1 MMRKEIERMPKITS
15 PTDLA
20 QLHKRLLQERNKYEV
35 TVTLCSGTGCQ
46 ASGSV
51 PVHTALHATLEEKGI
66 SNKVLVRTTG
76 CHGFCEHGP
85 LMVIEPGDIFYCGLK
100 AENIPDIVTE
110 TIIGKKVVERFLYE
124 DPVTGKKIP
133 RESDIPFYKE
143 QNRILLGM
151 NRLVD
156 PLNIEDYIAIGGFSA
171 LAKALGSMSPEDI
184 IGEIKKAQLRGRG
197 GGGFPTAKKWETTR
211 KADGRDKYII
221 CNADEGDPGAYM
233 NRSVLEGNPYAVL
246 EGMLIAAYAIGAE
259 KGFIYVRTEYP
270 LAVRHSIKAIEQ
282 AREYGFLGENI
293 LGSGFS
299 LDLAVARGAGAF
311 VAGESTALMAALQ
324 GQVSEPRPKDV
335 HTAIKG
341 YKDAPSNLNN
351 VETFATV
358 PLIINEG
365 ADWFASQGTTK
376 SRGTKIFAL
385 TGQIR
390 NTGLVEVEFGTPI
403 STILNKIGGG
413 ATNGKALK
421 AIQIGGP
428 SGGCIPAS
436 LFDLP
441 VDYETLADAGS
452 MVGSGGMVV
461 MDEGSCMVD
470 VARYFLEFLVDES
483 CGKCVPCRYGVPRM
497 LEIVTDITN
506 GTGTEEQLVLLEDL
520 CDTVA
525 KTSLCA
531 LGKTAPNPVL
541 TTLRYFRSEYET
553 HVRER
558 RCPAGVCRS
567 LIHFEI
573 NEEACTGCGK
583 CARACPQQ
591 VISGELKQS
600 FHIDD
605 EACVKCGICREE
617 CSFDA
622 ILVH

>member
-1 MMRKEIERMPKITS
+1 MPKINS
-15 PTDLA
+15 SADLA
-20 QLHKRLLQERNKYEV
+20 ELQKQLQQEQKQYAV

-46 ASGSV
+46 ASGSL
-51 PVHTALHATLEEKGI
+51 PVHTALRNELNKKGL
-66 SNKVLVRTTG
+66 SDKVLIRTTG

-85 LMVIEPGDIFYCGLK
+85 LMVVEPGNIFYCGLK
-100 AENIPDIVTE
+100 AEYVPDIVSE

-124 DPVTGKKIP
+124 DPVSGKRILQ
-133 RESDIPFYKE
+133 ESDIPFYHD
-143 QNRILLGM
+143 QNRVLLGM

-156 PLNIEDYIAIGGFSA
+156 PLKIEDYIAIGGYSA
-171 LAKALGSMSPEDI
+171 LLKALTSMSPESVI
-184 IGEIKKAQLRGRG
+184 AEIKDAHLRGRG

-211 KADGRDKYII
+211 QAPGSEKYII

-233 NRSVLEGNPYAVL
+233 NRSVLEGNPHSVL
-246 EGMLIAAYAIGAE
+246 EGMLIGAYAIGAQ

-270 LAVRHSIKAIEQ
+270 LAVHNATAAIIQ
-282 AREYGFLGENI
+282 ARVYGLLGQKI
-293 LGSGFS
+293 LGSDFS
-299 LDLAVARGAGAF
+299 FDLEVARGAGAF
-311 VAGESTALMAALQ
+311 VAGESTALMAALE

-335 HTAIKG
+335 HTAEKG
-341 YKDAPSNLNN
+341 YKDSPSNLNN
-351 VETFATV
+351 VETLATV
-358 PLIINEG
+358 PLIINKG
-365 ADWFASQGTTK
+365 AAWFAAKGTTK

-385 TGQIR
+385 TGQIK

-403 STILNKIGGG
+403 STILQKIGGG
-413 ATNGKALK
+413 ATNGKAFK
-421 AIQIGGP
+421 AVQIGGP

-506 GTGTEEQLVLLEDL
+506 GRGTEEQLDLLEDL
-520 CDTVA
+520 SDTIA

-531 LGKTAPNPVL
+531 LGKTAPNPVM

-553 HVRER
+553 HVHEH
-558 RCPAGVCRS
+558 RCPAGVCRP
-567 LIHFEI
+567 LIHFTI
-573 NEEACTGCGK
+573 DQDACTGCGI
-583 CARACPQQ
+583 CAKGCPQGA
-591 VISGELKQS
+591 ITGERKKAH
-600 FHIDD
+600 HINEDM
-605 EACVKCGICREE
+605 CVKCGICREE
-617 CSFDA
+617 CTFQA
-622 ILVH
+622 ILVQ

>member
-1 MMRKEIERMPKITS
+1 MLR
-15 PTDLA
+15 
-20 QLHKRLLQERNKYEV
+20 LH
-35 TVTLCSGTGCQ
+35 
-46 ASGSV
+46 SV
-51 PVHTALHATLEEKGI
+51 Q
-66 SNKVLVRTTG
+66 
-76 CHGFCEHGP
+76 
-85 LMVIEPGDIFYCGLK
+85 VIEPGNIFYCSLK
-100 AENIPDIVTE
+100 TEHIPEIVSE
-110 TIIGKKVVERFLYE
+110 TVLKNRIVEQFLYE
-124 DPVTGKKIP
+124 DPVSGEKII
-133 RESDIPFYKE
+133 RESDITFYHN

-156 PLNIEDYIAIGGFSA
+156 PLNIEDYIAIGGYSA
-171 LAKALGSMSPEDI
+171 LSKALTSMSPESI
-184 IGEIKKAQLRGRG
+184 INEIKNARLRGRG

-211 KADGRDKYII
+211 KAPGTMKYII

-233 NRSVLEGNPYAVL
+233 NRSVLEGNPHAVL
-246 EGMLIAAYAIGAE
+246 EGMLIAAYAIGSE

-270 LAVRHSIKAIEQ
+270 LAVHHSVAAMKQ

-293 LGSGFS
+293 LGSDFS
-299 LDLAVARGAGAF
+299 FDLDVARGAGAF
-311 VAGESTALMAALQ
+311 VAGESTALMAALE

-351 VETFATV
+351 VETLATV
-358 PLIINEG
+358 PLIINKG
-365 ADWFASQGTTK
+365 SDWFSSKGTTK

-385 TGQIR
+385 TGQIK

-403 STILNKIGGG
+403 NTILQKIGGG
-413 ATNGKALK
+413 AKNGKALK
-421 AIQIGGP
+421 AVQIGGP

-436 LFDLP
+436 LFELP

-470 VARYFLEFLVDES
+470 VARYFLEFLIDES

-506 GTGTEEQLVLLEDL
+506 GRGTEEQLVLLEDL

-525 KTSLCA
+525 ITSLCA

-553 HVRER
+553 HVREH

-567 LIHFEI
+567 LIHFVI
-573 NEEACTGCGK
+573 DKYVCTGCGT
-583 CARACPQQ
+583 CAKSCPQDA
-591 VISGELKQS
+591 ISGERKKL
-600 FHIDD
+600 FHIN
-605 EACVKCGICREE
+605 EELCIKCGICRDE
-617 CSFDA
+617 CSFEA
-622 ILVH
+622 IHVQ